1 MIVVDTNVASEL
13 MRPSPAKTVLDW
25 VRGHGGRALCTTAI
39 TVAEIGYGIER
50 LPRGRRREALKVA
63 VAEVFDMFAEQVLPF
78 DAAAA
83 EQYALVVSHRD
94 GLGLPIDGFDAQ
106 IAAICRVRGAALATR
121 NLADFRQTGVDL
133 INPWEAGELTV

>member
-25 VRGHGGRALCTTAI
+25 VRGHDGRDLCTTAI

-50 LPRGRRREALKVA
+50 LPRGRRREALKAA

-94 GLGLPIDGFDAQ
+94 GLGLPINGFDAQ
-106 IAAICRVRGAALATR
+106 IAAICRVRGAALATC
-121 NLADFRQTGVDL
+121 NLADFRHTGVDL
-133 INPWEAGELTV
+133 INPWEAKELTL